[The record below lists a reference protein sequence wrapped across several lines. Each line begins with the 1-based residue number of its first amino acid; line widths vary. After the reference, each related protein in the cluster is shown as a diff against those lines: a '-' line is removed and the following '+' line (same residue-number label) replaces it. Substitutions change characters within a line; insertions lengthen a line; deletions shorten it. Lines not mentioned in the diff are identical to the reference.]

1 MPQIKQYLTPKQ
13 KSLVVNLDPN
23 IYGTFAEIGAG
34 QETVRHFFRAG
45 GASGTIAKAMSAYD
59 KDYSD
64 AIYGK
69 EDLNRYVTQN
79 RLRKMLRYEVKLIEE
94 RLAKPEN
101 SNKKFFSFANTVTT
115 INYEKTFRGHGWV
128 GIMFQAKPGEEY
140 SEVVLHVKF
149 NENDAT
155 LQQET
160 LGSLGVNLVYG
171 AFYHNDNPRE
181 LIKSLYDEISVDKI
195 EIDMIDFRGP
205 AFEYVDNRLMS
216 LQLIKN
222 GMTDAVIFNS
232 EGNNMLPADLLYKK
246 DVFAVR
252 GSFRPVTLVNVDMF
266 ENGLEMFLKD
276 TGGKPEDTVILFEIT
291 IVNLKASGDIDER
304 DFLDRVDVLA
314 KLGYTVMI
322 SIFSEYYRLVE
333 YFTSYKVRY
342 IGVAMG
348 VNNLVMVFDEDYY
361 KNLSGGILEAFGKFF
376 RKDMRVYLYP
386 YKDPQTHELLS
397 SENLIIGENL
407 KELFKYFKLNRR
419 IVDIKNYNPDHAE
432 IYSREILNKIA
443 NQEKGWEKQLPDGVA
458 EMIKER
464 GMFGYKEDIE
474 FEEY

>member
-1 MPQIKQYLTPKQ
+1 MSEIKQYLTPKQ
-13 KSLVVNLDPN
+13 KALIINLDPN
-23 IYGTFAEIGAG
+23 VYGTFAEIGAG

-59 KDYSD
+59 KDYSN

-69 EDLNRYVTQN
+69 EEQNRYVTQE
-79 RLRKMLRYEVKLIEE
+79 RLRKMLRHEVGLIEE
-94 RLAKPEN
+94 RLDKKDTPER
-101 SNKKFFSFANTVTT
+101 KFFSFANTVTT
-115 INYEKTFRGHGWV
+115 INFQKTFKGHGWV
-128 GIMFQAKPGEEY
+128 GIMFQAQPDQDY
-140 SEVVLHVKF
+140 SEIIIHVRF

-171 AFYHNDNPRE
+171 AFHLYDNPRR
-181 LIKSLYDEISVDKI
+181 LIKSLYDDISLDKI
-195 EIDMIDFRGP
+195 EIDMVDFRGP
-205 AFEYVDNRLMS
+205 AFKYVDNRLMS

-222 GMTDAVIFNS
+222 SMTEAVIFNP
-232 EGNNMLPADLLYKK
+232 EGKNMLPADLLYKK

-266 ENGLEMFLKD
+266 ENGLELFLKD

-291 IVNLKASGDIDER
+291 ISNLKASGNLDER

-322 SIFSEYYRLVE
+322 SNFSEYYKLIE
-333 YFTSYKVRY
+333 YFTAYKVRY

-348 VNNLVMVFDEDYY
+348 VNNLLMVFDEEYY

-386 YKDPQTHELLS
+386 YKDPKTHELLTS
-397 SENLIIGENL
+397 DNLKVSENL
-407 KELFKYFKLNRR
+407 KELYMYFKLNKR
-419 IVDIKNYNPDHAE
+419 IVDIQNYNPQHSE
-432 IYSREILNKIA
+432 IYSREILKKIA
-443 NQEKGWEKQLPDGVA
+443 KQEKGWENQLPNGVA

-464 GMFGYKEDIE
+464 GMFGYKEEID

>member
-1 MPQIKQYLTPKQ
+1 MSEIKQYLTPKQ
-13 KSLVVNLDPN
+13 KALIVNLNPN

-69 EDLNRYVTQN
+69 EDKNRYVTQN
-79 RLRKMLRYEVKLIEE
+79 RLRKMLRHEVGLIEE
-94 RLAKPEN
+94 RLDKNDNPN
-101 SNKKFFSFANTVTT
+101 RQFFSYANTVTT
-115 INYEKTFRGHGWV
+115 INFEKTFKGHGWV
-128 GIMFQAKPGEEY
+128 GIMFQAQPDQDY
-140 SEVVLHVKF
+140 SEIIIHVKF
-149 NENDAT
+149 KENDAT

-171 AFYHNDNPRE
+171 AFHLYDNPRR
-181 LIKSLYDEISVDKI
+181 LIKSLYDDISVDKV
-195 EIDMIDFRGP
+195 EIDMVDFQGP
-205 AFEYVDNRLMS
+205 AFKYVDNRLMS

-222 GMTDAVIFNS
+222 SMTEAVIFNP
-232 EGNNMLPADLLYKK
+232 EGKNMLPADLLYRK

-276 TGGKPEDTVILFEIT
+276 TEGKPEDTVILFEIT
-291 IVNLKASGDIDER
+291 ISNLKASGNLDER

-322 SIFSEYYRLVE
+322 SNFSEYYKLVE
-333 YFTSYKVRY
+333 YFTAYNVRY

-348 VNNLVMVFDEDYY
+348 VNNLLMVFDEEYY

-376 RKDMRVYLYP
+376 RKDTRVYLYP
-386 YKDPQTHELLS
+386 YMHPKTHELLT
-397 SENLIIGENL
+397 SENLKVSENL
-407 KELFKYFKLNRR
+407 KELFKYFKHNRR
-419 IVDIKNYNPDHAE
+419 IVDIQNYNTDHAE
-432 IYSREILNKIA
+432 IYSRDILQKIA
-443 NQEKGWEKQLPDGVA
+443 NQEGGWEDQLPNGVA

-464 GMFGYKEDIE
+464 GMFGYKEDIN